1 MHVIIAV
8 DDAKKQRLLH
18 ELGIPCDD
26 GRVAI
31 KAGPEQLHKALLAA
45 RVQCLSKVRT

>member
-1 MHVIIAV
+1 MHVKLAV
-8 DDAKKQRLLH
+8 DDGNQQRLLH
-18 ELGIPCDD
+18 ELGIPCAD